1 MDFDFA
7 YPADGMEAAR
17 FGRDELHVF
26 EENGDHREARFLRDV
41 VEAGLARANADTVST
56 RAFWKNDEVKF
67 TGGASKVLKFANT
80 AGIEFATF
88 EQETN
93 AAAEKALSPGV
104 VPDSLVAENKNG
116 ITTGTPTESAEQN
129 RIEQADVVADEKVAL

>member
-1 MDFDFA
+1 VDFHFA
-7 YPADGMEAAR
+7 ESAKRMEAAGL
-17 FGRDELHVF
+17 GRDELHVF

-41 VEAGLARANADTVST
+41 VEAGLARSNTDTVAAS
-56 RAFWKNDEVKF
+56 ALGKNDEVKF
-67 TGGASKVLKFANT
+67 TGCSAKVPEFAN
-80 AGIEFATF
+80 ASGIKFATF
-88 EQETN
+88 EEEAN
-93 AAAEKALSPGV
+93 AAAEKALSPRV